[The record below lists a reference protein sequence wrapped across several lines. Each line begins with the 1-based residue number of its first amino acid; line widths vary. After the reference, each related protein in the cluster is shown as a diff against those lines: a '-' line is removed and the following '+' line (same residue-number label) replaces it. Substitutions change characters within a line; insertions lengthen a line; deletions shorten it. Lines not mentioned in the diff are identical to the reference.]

1 MSIYIENKY
10 PKDIDIDYQNIIHS
24 VIGEALDFIGCPYE
38 CEVNVTIVDNEE
50 IKEINRQQRNI
61 DSPTDVLSFPLL
73 EYGQAGEFNQFDEML
88 ECFHPDSGELML
100 GDIVISFD
108 KVLSQAE
115 EYNHSVKRELAFL
128 TAHSMLHLFGFD
140 HMEENERVEMEKMQ
154 NIILEN
160 LGITRE
166 KKC

>member
-1 MSIYIENKY
+1 
-10 PKDIDIDYQNIIHS
+10 
-24 VIGEALDFIGCPYE
+24 
-38 CEVNVTIVDNEE
+38 
-50 IKEINRQQRNI
+50 
-61 DSPTDVLSFPLL
+61 
-73 EYGQAGEFNQFDEML
+73 
-88 ECFHPDSGELML
+88 ML

-140 HMEENERVEMEKMQ
+140 HIEENERVEMEKMQ